1 MGGFCRGVSSD
12 FSNSPAQILPEM
24 GPDIWIP
31 KTLQVEMHR
40 DYLPLF
46 YEQLLKSIHSWL

>member
-12 FSNSPAQILPEM
+12 FSNPPAQILPEM

-40 DYLPLF
+40 HYLLLF
-46 YEQLLKSIHSWL
+46 QEQLLKSIHSWL

>member
-1 MGGFCRGVSSD
+1 
-12 FSNSPAQILPEM
+12 M

>member
-31 KTLQVEMHR
+31 KTLQVEMHGH
-40 DYLPLF
+40 YLLLF
-46 YEQLLKSIHSWL
+46 